1 MAPPPV
7 HAVTT
12 MLEEL
17 LSRNCTPMAA
27 VLTLQEMADKAASL
41 LGIDPSL
48 SLTQKVAK
56 ANDIAG
62 VKPYGMSLKQQV
74 DNIEKL
80 IRKAAFITRELG
92 IPPGLSMNKSI
103 SAAFAAVDSKPAGS
117 SLSQCCSSC
126 SGSPASADTHQSA
139 KPRVCRLCQQR
150 LASGAALF
158 RQRRRCPAIAPAA
171 TNLAPPLIRMT
182 SLAVTSLCG
191 REYAMSTLYV
201 RGTLTYTCSEIRR

>member
-1 MAPPPV
+1 
-7 HAVTT
+7 
-12 MLEEL
+12 
-17 LSRNCTPMAA
+17 MAA

-117 SLSQCCSSC
+117 SLFAVLQQLQRITGIGRHAQKRKAACLPAVSAAPCVRRRTLSAKEEVPSYCAC
-126 SGSPASADTHQSA
+126 RDESGSSFDSYEIAGRYQS
-139 KPRVCRLCQQR
+139 
-150 LASGAALF
+150 
-158 RQRRRCPAIAPAA
+158 
-171 TNLAPPLIRMT
+171 MW
-182 SLAVTSLCG
+182 
-191 REYAMSTLYV
+191 
-201 RGTLTYTCSEIRR
+201 